1 MIAKRA
7 FLTSLVLFFGHLSFG
22 KPLVVAHRG
31 ASFDAPENTLPAFKL
46 AWEQGADAIEGDF
59 LLTKD
64 GHIVCIHDR
73 TTKRFCDQDL
83 VVAKS
88 TLKQLKALDMGSWK
102 NEKYAGT
109 QIPTISEVFDTVP
122 KGKRIFVEVKCGV
135 EIIPPL
141 IKQIKESELGCE
153 QIILICFKAEVVKS
167 FKEKLPDHK
176 AFWLAGF
183 KKDKKGA
190 WNPSIESV
198 LAKIKTSKAD
208 GLDSQHSIP
217 EDFSKAMLDAGYE
230 WHAWTINDV
239 PTAKRMAKRG
249 IYSITT
255 DRPKLIASALSK

>member
-88 TLKQLKALDMGSWK
+88 TLKQLKALDVGSWK
-102 NEKYAGT
+102 NEKYVGT
-109 QIPTISEVFDTVP
+109 RMPTISEVFATVP
-122 KGKRIFVEVKCGV
+122 EGKKIFVEVKCGV
-135 EIIPPL
+135 EIIPSL
-141 IKQIKESELGCE
+141 VKEIEESKLGCE

-167 FKEKLPDHK
+167 FKEIHPYHK
-176 AFWLAGF
+176 AFWLSGF
-183 KKDKKGA
+183 KKDKQGV
-190 WNPSIESV
+190 WNPSIDKVFET
-198 LAKIKTSKAD
+198 IKNFKAD
-208 GLDSQHSIP
+208 GLDSQFSIP
-217 EDFSKAMLDAGYE
+217 EDFSKAVLDAGYE
-230 WHAWTINDV
+230 WHGWTINDV
-239 PTAKRMAKRG
+239 PTAKRLAMRG
-249 IYSITT
+249 IYSVTT
-255 DRPKLIASALSK
+255 DRPKLIASGLNK